1 MENLDNII
9 ERMMQQHRNLQK
21 DIGIALVLSKN
32 EEIKANEINAYL
44 KQFSLDLKEHLNLE
58 NGIFYPKLID
68 AMKSKGID
76 TLKTEDFINQMKEI
90 GVVVTVFLEKYT
102 EISNIEKDLSI
113 FIKELENI
121 ISVLNL
127 RIESEEEGVYSYWG
141 MYK

>member
-1 MENLDNII
+1 MENRDNFI

-58 NGIFYPKLID
+58 NGIFYPELID

-90 GVVVTVFLEKYT
+90 GVVVTAFLEKYT

>member
-1 MENLDNII
+1 
-9 ERMMQQHRNLQK
+9 MMQQHRNLQK

>member
-9 ERMMQQHRNLQK
+9 ERMVQQHRNLQK

-58 NGIFYPKLID
+58 NGIFYPELID

-90 GVVVTVFLEKYT
+90 GVVVTAFLEKYT

-127 RIESEEEGVYSYWG
+127 RIESEEDGVYSYWG

>member
-9 ERMMQQHRNLQK
+9 ERMVQQHRNLQK

-90 GVVVTVFLEKYT
+90 GVVVTAFLEKYT

-127 RIESEEEGVYSYWG
+127 RIESEEDGVYSYWG